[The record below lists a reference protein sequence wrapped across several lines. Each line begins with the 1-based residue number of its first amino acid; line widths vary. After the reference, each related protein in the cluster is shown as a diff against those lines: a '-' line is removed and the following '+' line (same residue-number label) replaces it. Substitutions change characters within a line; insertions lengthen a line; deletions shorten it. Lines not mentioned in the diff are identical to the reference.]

1 MFAAA
6 LEDEE
11 TCGLV
16 LECIL
21 GASVGRVRVKAERS
35 VLLSADFR
43 EIIFICNFDPF
54 GRGLYRYT
62 FEPRC
67 LEADFPLKDGT
78 RRIFLSTK
86 GTNQRE
92 VPKELVGFL
101 QYVTNST
108 QVSVEQAGNGKLAQI
123 HERVKTLKQSRKLE
137 ERYMKFEELLKREH
151 EEGHARGTKQMW
163 ELVSRIIADGKTDFI
178 PRLKEE
184 TFYQE
189 MLKEYHLEI

>member
-11 TCGLV
+11 TCRLV